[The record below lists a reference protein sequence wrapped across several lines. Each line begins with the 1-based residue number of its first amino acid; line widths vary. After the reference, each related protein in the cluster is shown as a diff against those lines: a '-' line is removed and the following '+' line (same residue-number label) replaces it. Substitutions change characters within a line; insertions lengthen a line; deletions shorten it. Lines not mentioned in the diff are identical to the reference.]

1 MNIPSSAQ
9 PYYETRISFFR
20 SMRGKLIL
28 LFLAVSLI
36 PLTLVGWVAIT
47 QLYAAKAAANE
58 VSDNYFPSIINLDNA
73 ELALLHIIEAQ
84 KNHIIAPDD
93 ATMRSMETEIKN
105 QREILVKALAGF
117 ERTLDVGTETKA
129 FEKFKAV
136 LDDFW
141 QTNDKVIL
149 LSQKND
155 DEKAQSLSIGT
166 ANDHFENALG
176 LMKTM
181 RETNVIGSEQAKI
194 AADQAARAGV
204 ILTLITS
211 LVITVIVVIVAFLVA
226 NSIAKPVLIVTE
238 AARQLSTG
246 NLKST
251 GIASIEGDKII
262 TRRDEMG
269 EIGRAFDALT
279 RYFQEVIEDLVQVSQ
294 GLAAGNLSV
303 IPQSEYRGD
312 FIQIKN
318 ALETALSNQRQV
330 IEDIVHVSQELAVGN
345 LSVTPQSE
353 YRGDFIQIKNA
364 QETALSNQRQ
374 VIEDIVHVSQELAA
388 GNLNVTPQSEYRGD
402 FAQIK
407 NAQETAL
414 SNQRQVIEDIVQ
426 VSQGLAAGNL
436 SVIPQSEYRGDFIQ
450 IKNAL
455 EIALSNQRQVIE
467 DIVHV
472 SQGLAEGNLSITP
485 QSEYQGD
492 FAHIKNA
499 QERALSNQR
508 QVIENIVQVSQNLAG
523 GHLSVSSQ
531 AIYRGDFVQIKKALE
546 TALSNLRHVIEDI
559 VHVSQGLAE
568 GTQNLA
574 PQAEYQGD
582 FVQIKNALETAAV
595 KLAETTAKNATQDWL
610 KTGQAQL
617 NELMS
622 GEQDIVKLGKKII
635 SFLSTYIEAQ
645 VGLFYLLIESNSVNS
660 TASLKR
666 LASYAYTASDN
677 RPTAFLVGE
686 GLVGQAALEQ
696 KPICFSRRLEECVH
710 VIQSGLADVLPNHVQ
725 LIPFFY
731 ENAVKGVIEIGSSEA
746 LTETRQAFLQ
756 QVMSSIG
763 IAVNT
768 AESRA
773 QMQALLQQSQRQTE
787 ELQSQS
793 EELQSQQEELQQVN
807 EALQAQRE
815 DLETKQA
822 ALQQRNETLQSQSE
836 ELQSQSEELQT
847 QQEELKQTNDALEER
862 TKELER
868 QKAEIQQKN
877 VVLEQTQAEMEKA
890 RAAIETKAQELELA
904 SQYKS
909 EFLANMSHELRT
921 PLNSLLILAQLLANN
936 KAGNLSDKQVEYAK
950 TIHSAGS
957 DLLTLINEILD
968 LSKVE
973 AGKIEVNAEEISLT
987 DLVETVEQKF
997 RLMASEKGLAFQIS
1011 LADELPPVLNT
1022 DGLRLKQIINNLLS
1036 NAFKFTEKGE
1046 IQLEITSKSPESPFA
1061 IAGIPTFEKGL
1072 GNFMAFSVSDTG
1084 IGIPKD
1090 KQQVIFEAF
1099 QQVDGSTSRRFG
1111 GTGLGLSISRQLARL
1126 LGGEL
1131 QLHSEEGKG
1140 STFTLYLPQTRP
1152 RNADTEELTRSNT
1165 DVPQVSVPSQPV
1177 KPVPPATLAALKTA
1191 LKDERATL
1199 KPENKSLLI
1208 QDDRSTLKP
1217 EDKSILIIEDDRK
1230 FSCLVMELAREK
1242 HFKCLIAED
1251 GQTGLQLV
1259 EEYQPNAIILDIG
1272 LPQLDGWTVMEI
1284 LKDNPDTRHIPVHF
1298 ISAAERNSL
1307 EAKKRG
1313 AIGYLH
1319 KPVSMEQLGEAFN
1332 SIEKFLSKTV
1342 KNLLV
1347 VVDNEI
1353 HQQQIQDLVGGGDV
1367 QITLAMTTTTALA
1380 QLKET
1385 SFDCIILDMDIEQ
1398 RSGRQLLEQ
1407 MQQID
1412 GLCQT
1417 PVITYVDRELTTL
1430 EEALL
1435 LQCADA
1441 LPIKS
1446 VNSPE
1451 RLLDE
1456 ATLFL
1461 HQIEANLPV
1470 EKRQILRMVH
1480 DKEAILAKKKVLI
1493 VDDDARN
1500 TFALATVLEE
1510 KNMEVIGGNTGHEAL
1525 ELLEE
1530 HPDIAI
1536 VLMDIMMP
1544 EMDGYEAMREIRKQP
1559 RFRKLPIIALTAK
1572 AMKGDKTK
1580 CLEAGANDYLS
1591 KPVDTDQLIS
1601 LMRVWLYR

>member
-1 MNIPSSAQ
+1 MNIPSSTQ
-9 PYYETRISFFR
+9 SYYETRITFFR

-36 PLTLVGWVAIT
+36 PLTIVGWVAIT

-73 ELALLHIIEAQ
+73 EIALLHIIEAQ

-93 ATMRSMETEIKN
+93 ATMRSMETEIKT
-105 QREILVKALAGF
+105 QREILIKALAGF
-117 ERTLDVGTETKA
+117 ETTLDEGTETKA

-136 LDDFW
+136 LDEFW
-141 QTNDKVIL
+141 QANDKVIL
-149 LSQKND
+149 LSQKNE

-166 ANDHFENALG
+166 ANDLFENALG
-176 LMKTM
+176 LMKSM

-204 ILTLITS
+204 ILTLIAS

-226 NSIAKPVLIVTE
+226 NSIAKPVLIITE
-238 AARQLSTG
+238 AARQLTTG

-251 GIASIEGDKII
+251 GIASIEGNKII

-279 RYFQEVIEDLVQVSQ
+279 RYFQEVIEDIVQVSQ
-294 GLAAGNLSV
+294 GLAAGNLNV

-330 IEDIVHVSQELAVGN
+330 IEDIVHVSQGLAEGN
-345 LSVTPQSE
+345 LSVTPQSQ
-353 YRGDFIQIKNA
+353 YQGDFAHIKNA
-364 QETALSNQRQ
+364 QEM
-374 VIEDIVHVSQELAA
+374 
-388 GNLNVTPQSEYRGD
+388 
-402 FAQIK
+402 
-407 NAQETAL
+407 AL

-426 VSQGLAAGNL
+426 VSQKLA
-436 SVIPQSEYRGDFIQ
+436 S
-450 IKNAL
+450 
-455 EIALSNQRQVIE
+455 
-467 DIVHV
+467 
-472 SQGLAEGNLSITP
+472 
-485 QSEYQGD
+485 
-492 FAHIKNA
+492 
-499 QERALSNQR
+499 
-508 QVIENIVQVSQNLAG
+508 

-531 AIYRGDFVQIKKALE
+531 AIYRGDFVQIKNALE
-546 TALSNLRHVIEDI
+546 TALSNLRHVVEDI

-568 GTQNLA
+568 GAQNVA

-582 FVQIKNALETAAV
+582 FVHIKNALETAAA
-595 KLAETTAKNATQDWL
+595 KLAETTAKNAAQDWL

-617 NELMS
+617 NDLMS
-622 GEQDIVKLGKKII
+622 GEQDIVKLAKKII
-635 SFLSTYIEAQ
+635 SFLSTYIETQ
-645 VGLFYLLIESNSVNS
+645 VGLFYLLIESNSLNS
-660 TASLKR
+660 SASLK
-666 LASYAYTASDN
+666 LTASYAYTASDN
-677 RPTAFLVGE
+677 RPTEFLVGE

-696 KPICFSRRLEECVH
+696 KPISFTRRLEECVH
-710 VIQSGLADVLPNHVQ
+710 VIQSGLADVLPNHVR

-731 ENAVKGVIEIGSSEA
+731 ENVVKGLIEIGSSEA
-746 LTETRQAFLQ
+746 LTETRQAFIQ
-756 QVMSSIG
+756 QVMPSIG

-768 AESRA
+768 AESRT
-773 QMQALLQQSQRQTE
+773 QMQELLQQSQRQTE

-815 DLETKQA
+815 DLESKQA
-822 ALQQRNETLQSQSE
+822 ALQQQNEELQSQSE

-847 QQEELKQTNDALEER
+847 QQEELKQTNEALEER
-862 TKELER
+862 TKDLER
-868 QKAEIQQKN
+868 QKAEIQHKN
-877 VVLEQTQAEMEKA
+877 LVLEQTQAEMEKA
-890 RAAIETKAQELELA
+890 RTAIETKAQELELA

-936 KAGNLSDKQVEYAK
+936 KAGNLSDKQVEYAQ

-973 AGKIEVNAEEISLT
+973 AGKIDVNAEDLSLT
-987 DLVETVEQKF
+987 DLVEMVEQKF
-997 RLMASEKGLAFQIS
+997 RHLASEKGLAFHIT

-1022 DGLRLKQIINNLLS
+1022 DEQRLKQIINNLLS

-1046 IQLEITSKSPESPFA
+1046 IKLEIKSKSPQPPFA
-1061 IAGIPTFEKGL
+1061 KEGILSFEKGEL
-1072 GNFMAFSVSDTG
+1072 GNFIAFSVSDTG
-1084 IGIPKD
+1084 IGIPKE

-1131 QLHSEEGKG
+1131 QLHCEEGKG

-1152 RNADTEELTRSNT
+1152 RNAGTQELTRSNSE
-1165 DVPQVSVPSQPV
+1165 VPQVSVPSQTV
-1177 KPVPPATLAALKTA
+1177 KPAPTLPTTSAEVKTA
-1191 LKDERATL
+1191 LKDDRTIL
-1199 KPENKSLLI
+1199 KAEDKSLLI
-1208 QDDRSTLKP
+1208 KDDRATVKP
-1217 EDKSILIIEDDRK
+1217 EDKSLLIIEDDRK
-1230 FSCLVMELAREK
+1230 FSGIVMELAREK
-1242 HFKCLIAED
+1242 HFKCLVAEE

-1259 EEYQPNAIILDIG
+1259 EEYQPNAIILDVG

-1298 ISAAERNSL
+1298 ISAADHNSL

-1332 SIEKFLSKTV
+1332 SIEKFLTKTV

-1353 HQQQIQDLVGGGDV
+1353 HQQQIQDLVGGVNV

-1398 RSGRQLLEQ
+1398 RSGCQVLEQ
-1407 MQQID
+1407 MQQVE

-1417 PVITYVDRELTTL
+1417 PVITYVERELTSV

-1470 EKRQILRMVH
+1470 DKRQILRMVH

-1559 RFRKLPIIALTAK
+1559 RYRKLPIIALTAK

-1580 CLEAGANDYLS
+1580 CIEAGANDYLS
-1591 KPVDTDQLIS
+1591 KPVDTDKLVS